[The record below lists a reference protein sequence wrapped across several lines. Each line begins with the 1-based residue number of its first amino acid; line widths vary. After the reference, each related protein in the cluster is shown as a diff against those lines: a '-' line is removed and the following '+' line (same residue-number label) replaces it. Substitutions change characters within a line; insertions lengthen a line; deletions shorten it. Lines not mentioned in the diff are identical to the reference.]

1 MRAMVKVDLEDPLI
15 LGGMLISI
23 WILVG
28 VGVEVILFNGDLL
41 QGAILGA
48 LGGLGFTVVFLYFR
62 QRKEEK

>member
-28 VGVEVILFNGDLL
+28 VGIEAILFNGDLL
-41 QGAILGA
+41 QGAIFGA

-62 QRKEEK
+62 QRQEEK